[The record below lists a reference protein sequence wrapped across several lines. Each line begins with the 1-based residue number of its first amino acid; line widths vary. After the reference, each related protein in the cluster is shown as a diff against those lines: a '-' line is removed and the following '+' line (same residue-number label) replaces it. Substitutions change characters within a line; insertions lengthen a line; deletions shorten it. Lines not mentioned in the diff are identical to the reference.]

1 MQSKIRK
8 KRNPNLSKYDAP
20 LRIQFDR
27 GFNAFKGKQYVKTNG
42 DAKIIM
48 TENPY
53 NPNTMQ
59 AREWLRGYNSA
70 YAQQLKRVKDVEARR
85 RSKKY
90 MQDKIVIEEV
100 MTAEFYEMK
109 AGQTAIFPEHKAL
122 EYLALGLTSE
132 AGEVAGKVKK
142 LIRDGEDME
151 GFELKKI
158 AIASEIGDVLW
169 YCAMMAKE
177 VGVPLNDIMKDNLK
191 KLHGRKVRGTLHGS
205 GDNR

>member
-1 MQSKIRK
+1 MKLEEEAK
-8 KRNPNLSKYDAP
+8 K
-20 LRIQFDR
+20 F
-27 GFNAFKGKQYVKTNG
+27 
-42 DAKIIM
+42 
-48 TENPY
+48 
-53 NPNTMQ
+53 
-59 AREWLRGYNSA
+59 
-70 YAQQLKRVKDVEARR
+70 
-85 RSKKY
+85 
-90 MQDKIVIEEV
+90 MQDKLVIEEV

-109 AGQTAIFPEHKAL
+109 AGQTAIFPKYKAL

-151 GFELKKI
+151 GFELKKL

-177 VGVPLNDIMKDNLK
+177 VGVPLNEIMKENLK

>member
-1 MQSKIRK
+1 MK
-8 KRNPNLSKYDAP
+8 L
-20 LRIQFDR
+20 
-27 GFNAFKGKQYVKTNG
+27 
-42 DAKIIM
+42 
-48 TENPY
+48 E
-53 NPNTMQ
+53 
-59 AREWLRGYNSA
+59 E
-70 YAQQLKRVKDVEARR
+70 EAR
-85 RSKKY
+85 KY
-90 MQDKIVIEEV
+90 MQDKLVIAEV

-109 AGQTAIFPEHKAL
+109 ASQTAIFPKNQAL

-142 LIRDGEDME
+142 LIRDGEDVE

-177 VGVPLNDIMKDNLK
+177 VGVPLNEIMKENLN

>member
-1 MQSKIRK
+1 MK
-8 KRNPNLSKYDAP
+8 L
-20 LRIQFDR
+20 
-27 GFNAFKGKQYVKTNG
+27 
-42 DAKIIM
+42 
-48 TENPY
+48 E
-53 NPNTMQ
+53 
-59 AREWLRGYNSA
+59 E
-70 YAQQLKRVKDVEARR
+70 EA
-85 RSKKY
+85 KKY
-90 MQDKIVIEEV
+90 MQDKLVIEEV

-109 AGQTAIFPEHKAL
+109 AGQTAIFPKYKAL

-142 LIRDGEDME
+142 LIRDGEDVE

-177 VGVPLNDIMKDNLK
+177 VGVPLNEIMKENLK

>member
-1 MQSKIRK
+1 MKLEEEAK
-8 KRNPNLSKYDAP
+8 K
-20 LRIQFDR
+20 F
-27 GFNAFKGKQYVKTNG
+27 
-42 DAKIIM
+42 
-48 TENPY
+48 
-53 NPNTMQ
+53 
-59 AREWLRGYNSA
+59 
-70 YAQQLKRVKDVEARR
+70 
-85 RSKKY
+85 
-90 MQDKIVIEEV
+90 MQDKLVIEEV

-109 AGQTAIFPEHKAL
+109 AGQAAIFPKYKAL

-142 LIRDGEDME
+142 LIRDGEDVE

>member
-1 MQSKIRK
+1 MKLEEEAK
-8 KRNPNLSKYDAP
+8 K
-20 LRIQFDR
+20 F
-27 GFNAFKGKQYVKTNG
+27 
-42 DAKIIM
+42 
-48 TENPY
+48 
-53 NPNTMQ
+53 
-59 AREWLRGYNSA
+59 
-70 YAQQLKRVKDVEARR
+70 
-85 RSKKY
+85 
-90 MQDKIVIEEV
+90 MQDKLVIEEV

-109 AGQTAIFPEHKAL
+109 AGQTAIFPKYKAL

-142 LIRDGEDME
+142 LIRDGEDVE

-177 VGVPLNDIMKDNLK
+177 VGVPLNEIMKENLK

>member
-1 MQSKIRK
+1 MKLEEEAK
-8 KRNPNLSKYDAP
+8 K
-20 LRIQFDR
+20 F
-27 GFNAFKGKQYVKTNG
+27 
-42 DAKIIM
+42 
-48 TENPY
+48 
-53 NPNTMQ
+53 
-59 AREWLRGYNSA
+59 
-70 YAQQLKRVKDVEARR
+70 
-85 RSKKY
+85 
-90 MQDKIVIEEV
+90 MQDKLVIEEV

-109 AGQTAIFPEHKAL
+109 AGQTAIFPKYKAL

-177 VGVPLNDIMKDNLK
+177 VGVPLNTIMQENLK
-191 KLHGRKVRGTLHGS
+191 KLHGRKERGTLQGS
-205 GDNR
+205 GDTR

>member
-1 MQSKIRK
+1 MQK
-8 KRNPNLSKYDAP
+8 L
-20 LRIQFDR
+20 
-27 GFNAFKGKQYVKTNG
+27 
-42 DAKIIM
+42 
-48 TENPY
+48 E
-53 NPNTMQ
+53 
-59 AREWLRGYNSA
+59 E
-70 YAQQLKRVKDVEARR
+70 EAR
-85 RSKKY
+85 KY

-109 AGQTAIFPEHKAL
+109 AGQTAIFPKYKAL